1 MSRPLGYIAKQWV
14 NKELQLK
21 KRTW

>member
-1 MSRPLGYIAKQWV
+1 MNRPLGYIAKQWV

-21 KRTW
+21 KRAW

>member
-1 MSRPLGYIAKQWV
+1 MNRPLGYIAKQWV
-14 NKELQLK
+14 NKELELK